1 MVRGLWGRKV
11 GMTQVFSKEN
21 KVVPVTLIDV
31 ANWLVTLVKNKE
43 RDGYDAVQVGC
54 VKARYADETFAAD
67 WVKSPNKYFSLFR
80 EIKVV
85 DDSAKFEV
93 GQSVD
98 ASVLAEGDK
107 VDITGLSKGCGFTG
121 VVKRHNFSGARASHG
136 ATMGRTPGSLGFMR
150 SQGKV
155 IKGKKLPGH
164 YGQEQQ
170 TIKNLKV
177 VSVEE
182 GAKVVL
188 VKGSVPGKTGSLVF
202 LRKV

>member
-31 ANWLVTLVKNKE
+31 ANWLVTLIKNKE

-54 VKARYADETFAAD
+54 VKPRYANQAFAAD

-80 EIKVV
+80 EIKVQ
-85 DDSAKFEV
+85 DDSAKFEI

-98 ASVLAEGDK
+98 ASVLAEGDQ

-121 VVKRHNFSGARASHG
+121 VIKRHNFSGARATHG
-136 ATMGRTPGSLGFMR
+136 AKMGKTPGSLGFMR

-164 YGQEQQ
+164 YGQEQH

-182 GAKVVL
+182 GAKIVL